1 MSQAKVYSS
10 QFSFQGMVEAR
21 ANTLIEGSSREEFAL
36 TRDPVCILCDLTHG
50 KYLRYLDFQGI
61 I

>member
-21 ANTLIEGSSREEFAL
+21 ANTLIERSSREEFAL
-36 TRDPVCILCDLTHG
+36 TRDPVFVYFAISRMEKILDN
-50 KYLRYLDFQGI
+50 
-61 I
+61 